1 MLKTIIVNQTFSG
14 GATYDEVIPTDIKL
28 YAQVQIKAP
37 STGLKYRVNGTPHR
51 VNGTPPSPDYV
62 PVSED
67 EYLQHPYDRATPQEP
82 CADSITV
89 LATGTIPVEIQYYT

>member
-37 STGLKYRVNGTPHR
+37 STGLKYRVNGTPL
-51 VNGTPPSPDYV
+51 SPDYV

>member
-14 GATYDEVIPTDIKL
+14 GATYNEVIPTDIKL

-37 STGLKYRVNGTPHR
+37 STGLKYR